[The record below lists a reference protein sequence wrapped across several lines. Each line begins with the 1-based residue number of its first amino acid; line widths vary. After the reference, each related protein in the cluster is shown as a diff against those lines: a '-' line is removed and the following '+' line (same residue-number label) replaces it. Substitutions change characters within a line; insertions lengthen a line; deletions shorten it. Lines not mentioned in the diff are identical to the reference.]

1 MKHLLLTLSIVATLL
16 TSCSKNEPTGEEK
29 NAFVI
34 STEFTLIQIY
44 EYKGETGFNLLA
56 DDELFGRPYRIL
68 MHPVPDSLKGK
79 LKEGDRIKGT
89 EIIDI
94 VRYR

>member
-1 MKHLLLTLSIVATLL
+1 MKKLLLTLAIAASLL
-16 TSCSKNEPTGEEK
+16 TACSKNKPTGEEK

-34 STEFTLIQIY
+34 STEFTLNNIY
-44 EYKGETGFNLLA
+44 FQDGQMGWNLWA
-56 DDELFGRPYRIL
+56 DDEFYGKHYRIL